1 MHIKSPSEFVV
12 AGVDVK
18 DGDLIKLL
26 NEGEYRLL
34 PDKSREVLTF
44 KVEIPNKE
52 TKSLSLNATSQ
63 TRLLTSWG
71 DDSSKWVGKR
81 CSVEVVKQNVKG
93 QMKNVIYLYPEG
105 TVSELKETT
114 IPDEEDPDL
123 PPFED

>member
-18 DGDLIKLL
+18 DGDLIKIL

-63 TRLLTSWG
+63 TRLLTAWG
-71 DDSSKWVGKR
+71 DNSSEWIGKR

-93 QMKNVIYLYPEG
+93 QMKNVIYLCPEG
-105 TVSELKETT
+105 TVTELKKTT
-114 IPDEEDPDL
+114 IPDEEDPDF
-123 PPFED
+123 PPIEN